1 MPQAEALAM
10 QAPLGLPSGSIVA
23 HRYEVTGELGRG
35 ERSIVYSARD
45 RRSGGDVALKL
56 LALSPATAHFARQ
69 RLRRESE
76 IVRALAHPGIVRPLE
91 IVDHG
96 SWSLIAM
103 EIVSGRSLA
112 GAVAA
117 EGPLHPEAV
126 ARLGNEIADA
136 LSAAHRCGVVHHDL
150 KPENILLDAGGRAR
164 LTDFGCARL
173 EGQALLTLPE
183 DPVALAAYLPPEV
196 VEGQIANPRSDVYS
210 LGLVLYFALVG
221 NVPKG
226 QRPNLPP
233 PPLAGGYHPR
243 ERRADVPEWLDE
255 IVARATR
262 AEPGHRLETAERFG
276 RALAQRSLE
285 SRGDEAAEGRALR
298 VCVLCRKPGTLG
310 RAVCPHCEDVEGGEA
325 DQLVMVVP
333 ARGRD
338 VRANQLRLLSELT
351 SIPAGSSRCAAR
363 RARSGRWCACP
374 TAHADVLVKRL
385 RGRGIDARALRL
397 DECLAR
403 GAPVVAGASRH
414 HRRGRGERGVRRLPA
429 AARDERRARRR
440 GADRRLDLD
449 PARDAARRQERRDR
463 RRPCWCAP
471 VRAMPRLQV
480 GQGRKLLIELLRI
493 GRDLW
498 KRLRAGETP
507 TVRARSSP
515 RCCCAA
521 ATPPAS
527 SRARTASSTRCSSTA
542 SAATSRRPDSW
553 RAARSYHSARSR
565 LVQAMLE
572 CAASLS
578 RLRAQDMV
586 EPEDER
592 RALHAICFELRE
604 ELESVSKQADEA
616 SQLFPGR
623 PSACSLARTLRAQTR
638 RAGPLGRAGASF
650 ARPPNAQAFETAWVW
665 SCGPFGPSTIVTP
678 GRSFAGMRHCLP
690 IRTAPIWPD
699 SIRR

>member
-23 HRYEVTGELGRG
+23 DRYELTGELGRG

-196 VEGQIANPRSDVYS
+196 VEGQIADPRSDVYS

-338 VRANQLRLLSELT
+338 LRASQVRLLSELT
-351 SIPAGSSRCAAR
+351 SIPARQLALRSAVRAQRALVRVSS
-363 RARSGRWCACP
+363 
-374 TAHADVLVKRL
+374 AHAEVLVKRL
-385 RGRGIDARALRL
+385 RGRGIEARALPL
-397 DECLAR
+397 DRAWRALPHWSLAL
-403 GAPVVAGASRH
+403 AAATVLAGASAACAGFPLLLAACAVPASAALIAGWSWIQRETLL
-414 HRRGRGERGVRRLPA
+414 GDKSDVPPPA
-429 AARDERRARRR
+429 ALVRAVS
-440 GADRRLDLD
+440 D
-449 PARDAARRQERRDR
+449 
-463 RRPCWCAP
+463 
-471 VRAMPRLQV
+471 AMPRLQV

-498 KRLRAGETP
+498 LRLCAGETSDG
-507 TVRARSSP
+507 ARSELT
-515 RCCCAA
+515 AA
-521 ATPPAS
+521 LLCGCDAASELARQDGILDALQLHGERRNEPPPGLME
-527 SRARTASSTRCSSTA
+527 SRAL
-542 SAATSRRPDSW
+542 
-553 RAARSYHSARSR
+553 YHSARSR

-592 RALHAICFELRE
+592 RALHAVCFELRE
-604 ELESVSKQADEA
+604 ELEAVQKQADEA

-623 PSACSLARTLRAQTR
+623 PVRL
-638 RAGPLGRAGASF
+638 
-650 ARPPNAQAFETAWVW
+650 
-665 SCGPFGPSTIVTP
+665 
-678 GRSFAGMRHCLP
+678 
-690 IRTAPIWPD
+690 
-699 SIRR
+699 